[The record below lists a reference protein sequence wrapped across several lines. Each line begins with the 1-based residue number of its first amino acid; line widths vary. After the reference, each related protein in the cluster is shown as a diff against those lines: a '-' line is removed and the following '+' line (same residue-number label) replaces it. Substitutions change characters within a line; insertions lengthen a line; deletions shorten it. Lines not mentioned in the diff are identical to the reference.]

1 MATASKSKRG
11 VKAAGAKAPARGRR
25 GVNVEVA
32 GKAKGVKAA
41 ARESG
46 RGAQA
51 VVALPYKAAPAI
63 KPARVSVKTKG
74 PGGTAYDVLIG
85 SGIIGG
91 ACEGIAKPGSRVL
104 IAIDGKLGRGLVEPL
119 VRWLDERKI
128 AWSVVVLTADEL
140 EKSLRAAERV
150 LVEAGRMRLER
161 GDFVVA
167 LGGGIVCDVA
177 GFAAAIYRRGVR
189 VVQCPTSLL
198 AMVDAAVGGKTG
210 VNLDVPGED
219 GKSRLVKNLVGSFH
233 QPSRVVCDVAALRT
247 LPLRELRCGL
257 AECLKHGLIGRSQM
271 DAGLLEWTAAKLGAI
286 SELDARTLIEL
297 VRRNVAIKARVVMA
311 DEFES
316 STKPDGGRM
325 MLNLGHTFAHAV
337 ETLPGLS
344 WRNPDLTLAVGPL
357 KHGEAVALGLV
368 CSATVSE
375 RLKLAG
381 KGLADSVRSLIERSG
396 MPTRI
401 GGLPENAAVIR
412 RMLDDKKVEGGKVRL
427 VLPVKAGGCR
437 VVSGVDP
444 AVVGAA
450 IDGIREPV

>member
-1 MATASKSKRG
+1 MATASKSKRAARAARAKTSAGRGRGAG
-11 VKAAGAKAPARGRR
+11 VKTAHKTKGAKA
-25 GVNVEVA
+25 
-32 GKAKGVKAA
+32 AKPNAKP
-41 ARESG
+41 
-46 RGAQA
+46 
-51 VVALPYKAAPAI
+51 VVALPYKTAPALR
-63 KPARVSVKTKG
+63 PARVSVKTKG
-74 PGGTAYDVLIG
+74 PGGAAYDVLIG

-128 AWSVVVLTADEL
+128 AWSVVVLNADEL

-161 GDFVVA
+161 GDVVVA

-210 VNLDVPGED
+210 VNLDVPGGSED
-219 GKSRLVKNLVGSFH
+219 GKSRLVKNLVGAFH

-247 LPLRELRCGL
+247 LPVRELRCGL
-257 AECLKHGLIGRSQM
+257 AECLKHGLIGRSQK
-271 DAGLLEWTAAKLGAI
+271 DAGLLEWTAARLGAI
-286 SELDARTLIEL
+286 VELDAKTLIEL

-311 DEFES
+311 DEFET
-316 STKPDGGRM
+316 STTPDGGRM
-325 MLNLGHTFAHAV
+325 MLNLGHTFAHAI

-344 WRNPDLTLAVGPL
+344 WRNPDLNLAVGPL

-368 CSATVSE
+368 CAALVSE
-375 RLKLAG
+375 RLKFAG
-381 KGLADSVRSLIERSG
+381 KGLADSVRGLVERTG

-401 GGLPENAAVIR
+401 SGLPENGTVIR
-412 RMLDDKKVEGGKVRL
+412 RMLDDKKVESGKVRL
-427 VLPVKAGGCR
+427 ILPTKGGGCR
-437 VVSGVDP
+437 VVSGVDA
-444 AVVGAA
+444 AVVAAA
-450 IDGIREPV
+450 IDGIREAV